1 MFIKKN
7 DHQIKY
13 IIYKNISITVKIKKY
28 QYSRNYKVSYD
39 KKNLQALVTIPKY
52 ISFKSG
58 FKFAEDNID
67 WIYQQHI
74 EMMPSIILKH
84 GNLLTIDGKEKSLF
98 FKKDKINNVHIDNE
112 QIIVSSKSNN
122 KHSLVLHNWIKSKI
136 TEITKKILLEKFHD
150 KTIKKIRISN
160 SFSYWGSCNTKDS
173 ISIDWRLIFAPSHV
187 LEYIIVHEL
196 CHLSEFN
203 HGIKFW
209 NLVDSKFKD
218 RSKSQSWLKKNANYL
233 YRIRFN

>member
-58 FKFAEDNID
+58 FKFAEENID

-122 KHSLVLHNWIKSKI
+122 KHSLVLHNWI
-136 TEITKKILLEKFHD
+136 
-150 KTIKKIRISN
+150 
-160 SFSYWGSCNTKDS
+160 
-173 ISIDWRLIFAPSHV
+173 
-187 LEYIIVHEL
+187 
-196 CHLSEFN
+196 
-203 HGIKFW
+203 
-209 NLVDSKFKD
+209 
-218 RSKSQSWLKKNANYL
+218 RSKNSRNSQENF
-233 YRIRFN
+233 IRKIS